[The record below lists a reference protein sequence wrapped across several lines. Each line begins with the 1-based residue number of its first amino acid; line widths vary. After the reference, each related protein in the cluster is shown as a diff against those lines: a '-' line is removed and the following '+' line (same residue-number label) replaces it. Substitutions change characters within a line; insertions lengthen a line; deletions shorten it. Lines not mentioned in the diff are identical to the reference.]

1 MGGGSGLGVSK
12 GLGFGFRGLSL
23 GGWVLALRLFGT
35 SFCKYA
41 FSASYFFFPRRV
53 FFPMIFVIF
62 RAFPRSSKFW
72 GPSLAAPR
80 RPLELFPGPVRLLPV
95 SPVVLWGCAT
105 GKRKAMKSVRK
116 RAKKA

>member
-1 MGGGSGLGVSK
+1 MGGGSGLGVSR

-53 FFPMIFVIF
+53 FPMVFVIF